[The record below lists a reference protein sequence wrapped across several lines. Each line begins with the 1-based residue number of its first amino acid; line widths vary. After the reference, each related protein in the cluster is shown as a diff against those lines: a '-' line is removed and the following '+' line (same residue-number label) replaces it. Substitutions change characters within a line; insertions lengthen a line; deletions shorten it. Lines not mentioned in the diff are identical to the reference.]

1 MKKTLIIV
9 SNESDRKYAT
19 YLQQLISAFD
29 DSDDKQIGTKDGSV
43 DAVVWDEKH
52 YRDNF
57 NCLKSTNHI
66 LFIGDNES
74 AREAR
79 SNMNVKFYAVG
90 MSYGWLGSQAYM
102 LVDDGSLNKDNYG
115 EFKELCEK
123 YDKTFKKE
131 LDLHFSP
138 SEAEQQNQ
146 QAKPDDAI
154 ALLPVPLAF
163 LSPVLGVASAAAI
176 HGQAAVNMAGQ
187 ALAKA
192 GDMLQAAEAKDQ
204 QYSLLTLILYMDGL
218 TEFLGE

>member
-19 YLQQLISAFD
+19 YLQQLISAYD
-29 DSDDKQIGTKDGSV
+29 DSDDQQIGTKDGSV
-43 DAVVWDEKH
+43 DAVFWDEKH
-52 YRDNF
+52 RDNF

-79 SNMNVKFYAVG
+79 SNMYVKFYAVG

-123 YDKTFKKE
+123 YGKTFKKE

>member
-1 MKKTLIIV
+1 MKKKLIIV

-29 DSDDKQIGTKDGSV
+29 DSDDKQVGTKDGSV

-52 YRDNF
+52 YRDNL
-57 NCLKSTNHI
+57 NCLNSTNHI

-90 MSYGWLGSQAYM
+90 MSYGWLGAQAYM

-123 YDKTFKKE
+123 YGKTFKKE
-131 LDLHFSP
+131 LDLHFSHQRP
-138 SEAEQQNQ
+138 SS
-146 QAKPDDAI
+146 KTSKRSRMTPSPCF
-154 ALLPVPLAF
+154 LFLLAF

-176 HGQAAVNMAGQ
+176 HGQAAVNIAGQ